1 MAEMICRLLR
11 DGALDG
17 EYAPALTISDSIHNP
32 FGSYAFNYL
41 LSHLCSNISSSKS
54 QVWAL
59 VLIAFDHSP
68 LFYIDL
74 LKSNGLD
81 VAASDKW
88 IRILDCYSDPLGW
101 KDKLLGLG
109 IHVNFSKTEAIP
121 FKDVGNMEKLFTSI
135 VDIGRGVAGPSKV
148 RFSVAIDSVS
158 AMLRHATLGSVSG
171 LISKLRSHGMQLYS
185 SEEFHMEQSGI
196 KFLSVSLE
204 KLMVNQ
210 NLVPKVQFNL
220 HLSEKERVDKAKVVL
235 PFEHQGACHFTLL
248 WLQEMVKRSRF
259 MMAGSPSPRGKLT
272 PTQRDPGPLINL
284 LLRLQAARAR
294 STIFVILM
302 MRDLILM
309 RTQMMIWIFDD
320 IDLIWKGWD
329 NIIAFTTELAVELEK
344 LLQALRVTKH
354 MELTTANFC
363 FLRGVGCFLWI
374 QGNLYS

>member
-32 FGSYAFNYL
+32 FGSYAFNDL

-54 QVWAL
+54 QARAL
-59 VLIAFDHSP
+59 VLIAFDRSP

-101 KDKLLGLG
+101 KDKLLGRG
-109 IHVNFSKTEAIP
+109 IHVNFSKTGATP
-121 FKDVGNMEKLFTSI
+121 FKDAGNMEKLFTSI
-135 VDIGRGVAGPSKV
+135 VDIGRVVVLGVAGPSKV

-171 LISKLRSHGMQLYS
+171 LLSKLRSHDQVSCMFWLVHSDLHECKASAALEYMSSMVATLEPGTHSSDGHGQNS
-185 SEEFHMEQSGI
+185 QGGKFNVRFKRRNGRVKVTSEEFHMEKSGI
-196 KFLSVSLE
+196 KFLSVSSE

-210 NLVPKVQFNL
+210 NLIPKVQFNL

-235 PFEHQGACHFTLL
+235 PFEHQGNGETIQIYDGRQSLSEGQTDPHS
-248 WLQEMVKRSRF
+248 KRP
-259 MMAGSPSPRGKLT
+259 GSTNKLT
-272 PTQRDPGPLINL
+272 TETPGSKGEIHYIRDSDDERPDSDEDPDD
-284 LLRLQAARAR
+284 
-294 STIFVILM
+294 
-302 MRDLILM
+302 DL
-309 RTQMMIWIFDD
+309 D
-320 IDLIWKGWD
+320 I
-329 NIIAFTTELAVELEK
+329 
-344 LLQALRVTKH
+344 
-354 MELTTANFC
+354 
-363 FLRGVGCFLWI
+363 
-374 QGNLYS
+374 